1 MTKTT
6 EVADSDV
13 RYQAM
18 LARDPRFDGVFFVGV
33 TTTGVYCRPVCPA
46 RTPGRDRCRFFRAAA
61 EAERAGF
68 RACFRCRP
76 ELAPGAA
83 PVDAV
88 SRLVSAALARVDAGF
103 LNDHS
108 AAELAAELG
117 VTDRHLR
124 RVVEDEVGVPLVE
137 IAQSRR
143 LALARRLVMDTPLPL
158 TRIALASGFR
168 SVRRFNALFAAR
180 FGRPPSSF
188 KVRARGPAP
197 RPGRAEAGG
206 EIMVRLYF
214 RPPFQWN
221 QLLAFL

>member
-1 MTKTT
+1 MTMTRDSA
-6 EVADSDV
+6 ESDV
-13 RYQAM
+13 RYEAM

-137 IAQSRR
+137 LAQSRR
-143 LALARRLVMDTPLPL
+143 LALARRLVMDTPLPI

-168 SVRRFNALFAAR
+168 SVRRFNASFAAR
-180 FGRPPSSF
+180 FGRPPSAF
-188 KVRARGPAP
+188 KDARARSKA
-197 RPGRAEAGG
+197 RTADG
-206 EIMVRLYF
+206 E
-214 RPPFQWN
+214 
-221 QLLAFL
+221 